1 MRQWTILTTV
11 VSLGTLIACSE
22 SPITSHGPA
31 AKALSDP
38 PSFAVEWSCDADS
51 LNTLWSVFNGQ
62 FTFHING
69 NQVDIRERTQEDV
82 NVHSIHDATVDYN
95 EGRCT
100 LHSGFVSA
108 DSVTR
113 IWQGLV
119 WRDAIHRY
127 YLQDDEDIY
136 QINRRYQD
144 AEGEYTPPFE
154 IVWYRDFTDRR
165 NRDEPRPAGAYELRT
180 IKGVHTYYLPVNFSQ
195 AALDTLR
202 SIPQDDRPYLENPL
216 LRIVIEP
223 PEPKKTRTRGPTQR
237 GPRPRTPPA
246 RTPDPPVEDPPV
258 PELDPT
264 PEPEPAPDPVDPPE
278 PEPEPEP
285 TPDPIDPPEP
295 EPEPEPTPDPEPE
308 PEPEPD
314 KSSDATLSSLSIS
327 NVGISFDSNVFS
339 YSLEVPYSRGSISI
353 DAAANHPNA
362 SVDIKLNGAQISSQ
376 GRLNVGANQL
386 VVEVTAEDGS
396 VKTYNIEIRRRNSPP
411 PVVSVP
417 PPPPPKKSSDATLK
431 SLTISVGEIT
441 FDPNVSSYSLEV
453 VHSVNS
459 VSVSAET
466 NHPSATFVVLLNGTE
481 ISGAG
486 SLDVGANSL
495 VIEVTAEDGSTGSYT
510 VEIERASPP
519 HVVEKR
525 ILARTKSC
533 CVDNGGGVISRF
545 PSSVVYITEIK
556 YSDDSCVRSECGDTS
571 YPCSGSATSSVES
584 CQAGLTRSPSA
595 PGGGSC
601 SHQYIPYF
609 VCDSPCPIGYTCD

>member
-38 PSFAVEWSCDADS
+38 PSFAVEWPCGADS

-113 IWQGLV
+113 IWKGLV

-165 NRDEPRPAGAYELRT
+165 NRDEPRPADVYELRT
-180 IKGVHTYYLPVNFSQ
+180 ISGVHTHYLPVNFSQ

-285 TPDPIDPPEP
+285 TPDP
-295 EPEPEPTPDPEPE
+295 EPE

-353 DAAANHPNA
+353 GVAASHPGA
-362 SVDIKLNGAQISSQ
+362 ILEIRLNGAQISSQ

-386 VVEVTAEDGS
+386 VVEVTAEDSS
-396 VKTYNIEIRRRNSPP
+396 VKTYNVEIRRRSSPP

-417 PPPPPKKSSDATLK
+417 PPPPPKKSSDATLS
-431 SLTISVGEIT
+431 SLSISGVSISFRSDT
-441 FDPNVSSYSLEV
+441 FSYSVEVNNSVSSI
-453 VHSVNS
+453 
-459 VSVSAET
+459 SVSAET
-466 NHPSATFVVLLNGTE
+466 NHAKATYVVRLNGTE
-481 ISGAG
+481 ISGEG

-495 VIEVTAEDGSTGSYT
+495 VIEVTAEDGSTESYT
-510 VEIERASPP
+510 VGIERASASPP
-519 HVVEKR
+519 PQTRTVVSAV
-525 ILARTKSC
+525 ILAAPMSC
-533 CVDNGGGVISRF
+533 CSEGNNSKHPNSMDDGSITSRI
-545 PSSVVYITEIK
+545 VETT
-556 YSDDSCVRSECGDTS
+556 YSDGSCVRYECGVLAE
-571 YPCSGSATSSVES
+571 CSGSATSSVAS
-584 CQAGLTRSPSA
+584 CQAKINNPPKL
-595 PGGGSC
+595 PGNRDCKDIDHGNG
-601 SHQYIPYF
+601 F
-609 VCDSPCPIGYTCD
+609 VVKYHPCKATCFQLWTCP